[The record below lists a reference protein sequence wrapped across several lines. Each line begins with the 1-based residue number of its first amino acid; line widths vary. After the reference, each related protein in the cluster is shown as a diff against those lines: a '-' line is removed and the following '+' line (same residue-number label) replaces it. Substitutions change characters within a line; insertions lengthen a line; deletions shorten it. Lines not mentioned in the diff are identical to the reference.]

1 MGKRRK
7 ATTEPAQTRSRA
19 KRGRSRGTRQT
30 KTTAASHA
38 TRTVAPPGS
47 GRPTSTTGNE
57 PGQAP
62 AATAVGAA
70 TEPIDVEQGRSS
82 GRSPSRSAKRPAAS
96 QGPVLQLPST
106 QGQTQSCPRPSTS
119 NNTAGEPS
127 RPEYMSVQI
136 QDHTDS
142 FCVPGHTNNN
152 ITGHES
158 HNIRERSQSGMVR
171 ETPFTS
177 SFPAIVPPSV
187 QIRTD
192 LTQNSHCVHDNEATG
207 PNNQIIINTE
217 RRPNTKN
224 MNRGYHHPH
233 YSPLNPVGD
242 TLGESIPQ
250 SIKEKIWK
258 GEYVDLN
265 LLVNAQDVASNTLRE
280 AAEQRTN
287 LAIAEEEGKWVLK
300 PYNAPSK
307 NKIMS
312 IEIWTNAF
320 LIYMSV
326 YLAANPRH
334 TREILKYC
342 HLIRSAASRYY
353 GYGWRDYDIEFRHR
367 FHATGGSWAEI
378 NGELW
383 LLHVVGGGS
392 PRSARGPAPIHQ
404 QWVNKEGKRPGV
416 PAANLEV

>member
-1 MGKRRK
+1 MAGLKAPCRGHAHAYSQSEDAIQVMNIHMLVQNSVGKIIS
-7 ATTEPAQTRSRA
+7 Q
-19 KRGRSRGTRQT
+19 
-30 KTTAASHA
+30 
-38 TRTVAPPGS
+38 
-47 GRPTSTTGNE
+47 

-70 TEPIDVEQGRSS
+70 PEPIDVEQGRSS
-82 GRSPSRSAKRPAAS
+82 GRSPSRSANKRPAAS

-207 PNNQIIINTE
+207 PNNQTIINTE
-217 RRPNTKN
+217 RRPNTEN

-233 YSPLNPVGD
+233 HSPLNPVGD
-242 TLGESIPQ
+242 TLGVSIPQ

-258 GEYVDLN
+258 GEYVNLN
-265 LLVNAQDVASNTLRE
+265 LLVNAQDVASHTLRE

-334 TREILKYC
+334 THEILKYC

-383 LLHVVGGGS
+383 LLHVVGGGVRQGALPPFINS
-392 PRSARGPAPIHQ
+392 G
-404 QWVNKEGKRPGV
+404 
-416 PAANLEV
+416 